1 MGAGDLEPAWP
12 PCGAVPLI
20 LGGMRRTRTKG
31 EARDERPAGI
41 DPLVASIATA
51 AREAGGRAFLVGGFV
66 RDLMARRLAGQA
78 GPPPGHEF
86 DLEVY
91 GLAPEVLVRTLS
103 RFGEVKL
110 VGESFAVYK
119 VVPPAAAGGAPSD
132 LADRGA
138 AGGVSPGALPTVID
152 VSLPRRDTKVAPGHR
167 GFQVQGDPRLSFE
180 EATRRRDFRINA
192 MLHDPLTGETI
203 DPWDGSKDLRSRR
216 IRAVDPRTFVEDSL
230 RVLRAMQLAARL
242 EFTIDDATV
251 DLCRGIVL
259 KDLPPERIW
268 GEVEKL
274 LLRAAR
280 PSLGLEWAERL
291 GIVDRLFPE
300 LKALQGCP
308 QEPEWHPEGDVW
320 IHTLMALDR
329 AKQESEGLP
338 QEKQIVVLLA
348 VLCHDLGKPATTA
361 ALDGRIRSHE
371 HEAAGV
377 APTRAFLDRLKI
389 RTLGGYDL
397 RSQVVELVAHHLTPS
412 HYFKNRENVGDGAFR
427 RLARRLEPELLYRVS
442 RADCLGRT
450 GTFSTE
456 AQEWFIERVRSLG
469 VEERPPRP
477 ILMGRHLL
485 EIGLEPGP
493 LVGRIVRE
501 VYEMQLDGRVTDLPG
516 ALQEARRLLAAPGPV
531 DG

>member
-1 MGAGDLEPAWP
+1 
-12 PCGAVPLI
+12 
-20 LGGMRRTRTKG
+20 MRRTRTKG

-66 RDLMARRLAGQA
+66 RDLMARRLAGEA
-78 GPPPGHEF
+78 GPPPGREF

-119 VVPPAAAGGAPSD
+119 VVPPATAAGTASD

-138 AGGVSPGALPTVID
+138 AGSVPPGAPPPVID

-203 DPWDGSKDLRSRR
+203 DPWGGSDDLKSRR

-230 RVLRAMQLAARL
+230 RVLRGMQLAARL
-242 EFTIDDATV
+242 EFKIDDATV
-251 DLCRGIVL
+251 ELCRGIVL
-259 KDLPPERIW
+259 KDLPAERIW
-268 GEVEKL
+268 GEMEKL

-280 PSLGLEWAERL
+280 PSLGLDWARRL
-291 GIVDRLFPE
+291 GIVDQLFPE

-320 IHTLMALDR
+320 THTLMAIDR
-329 AKQESEGLP
+329 AKQEIAGLP
-338 QEKQIVVLLA
+338 KEKALAVLLA
-348 VLCHDLGKPATTA
+348 VLCHDFGKPATTA
-361 ALDGRIRSHE
+361 LVDGRIRSYE

-377 APTRAFLDRLKI
+377 APTRAFLDRL
-389 RTLGGYDL
+389 RLHTLGGYDL
-397 RSQVVELVAHHLTPS
+397 REQVVALVAHHLTPS
-412 HYFKNRENVGDGAFR
+412 HYFKSRDTVGAGAFR
-427 RLARRLEPELLYRVS
+427 RLARSLEPELLYRVS

-450 GTFSTE
+450 GNFPTE
-456 AQEWFIERVRSLG
+456 AQEWFIAKVRALG
-469 VEERPPRP
+469 VEEKPPRP
-477 ILMGRHLL
+477 LLMGRHLL
-485 EIGLEPGP
+485 EMGLEPGP
-493 LVGRIVRE
+493 LVGRIARA
-501 VYEMQLDGRVTDLPG
+501 VYEMQLDGRVTDLEG
-516 ALQEARRLLAAPGPV
+516 ARRAALALLDEEAGRRPA
-531 DG
+531 